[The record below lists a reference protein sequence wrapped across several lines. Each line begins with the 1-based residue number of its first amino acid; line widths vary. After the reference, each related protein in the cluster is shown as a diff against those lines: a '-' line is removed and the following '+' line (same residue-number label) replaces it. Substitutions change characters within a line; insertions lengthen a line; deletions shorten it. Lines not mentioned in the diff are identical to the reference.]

1 MQVNTVFTFIQ
12 KVIDTNMQ
20 KSQNFGW
27 EFLHTWNQQKTV
39 MRLTHSSNGLQLQN
53 FPSGVTII
61 KLASLM
67 YRFDNWGVHAVES
80 YCHDSGFD
88 PIR

>member
-1 MQVNTVFTFIQ
+1 MYVESTENSDVC
-12 KVIDTNMQ
+12 
-20 KSQNFGW
+20 
-27 EFLHTWNQQKTV
+27 
-39 MRLTHSSNGLQLQN
+39 LTISSNGLQLHK
-53 FPSGVTII
+53 FSSGVTKI

-80 YCHDSGFD
+80 QCGDSGFN